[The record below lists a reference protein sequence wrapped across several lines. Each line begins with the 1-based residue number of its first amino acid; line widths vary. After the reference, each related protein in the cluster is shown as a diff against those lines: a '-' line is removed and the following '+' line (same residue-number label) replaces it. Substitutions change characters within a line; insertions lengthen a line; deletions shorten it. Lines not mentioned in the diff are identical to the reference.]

1 MNASQRLL
9 IALPLCLL
17 LGACSNLT
25 QREYER
31 CIVGVTALGGV
42 VGGGISGGTGVLPG
56 GAVGAGF
63 SALWCEEAEPP
74 PPPPPPADSDGD
86 GVIDD
91 NDDCPGTPAGARVD
105 ARGCALDSDGDG
117 VPDYRDQCARTPAG
131 VSVDDVGCP
140 VKDEVVLTVNEVNF
154 AFDSAELDAA
164 SKRALDGIVDIV
176 KAHGSVTLGVIGH
189 TDSSGPEAYN
199 QTLSERRAAAVR
211 DYLVSQGVDGDALVA
226 SGRGESQPVASN
238 DTRDGREQNRRVEL
252 VVQ

>member
-1 MNASQRLL
+1 MTITLRRL
-9 IALPLCLL
+9 ALVPLLL
-17 LGACSNLT
+17 ALGACTNLSE
-25 QREYER
+25 REYER
-31 CIVGVTALGGV
+31 CIAGVTALGGV

-56 GAVGAGF
+56 AVGGAGF
-63 SALWCEEAEPP
+63 SALWCTEAE

-86 GVIDD
+86 GVVDGSD
-91 NDDCPGTPAGARVD
+91 RCPGTAAGARVD

-117 VPDYRDQCARTPAG
+117 VPDYRDQCAGTPAG
-131 VSVDDVGCP
+131 VTVDDSGCP
-140 VKDEVVLTVNEVNF
+140 VKDEIVLTVDEVNF

-164 SKRALDGIVDIV
+164 SRRALDGIVDIV
-176 KAHGSVTLGVIGH
+176 KAHESVTLGVIGH

-211 DYLVSQGVDGDALVA
+211 EYLVSRGVDGDALVA

-238 DTRDGREQNRRVEL
+238 DTREGREQNRRVEL